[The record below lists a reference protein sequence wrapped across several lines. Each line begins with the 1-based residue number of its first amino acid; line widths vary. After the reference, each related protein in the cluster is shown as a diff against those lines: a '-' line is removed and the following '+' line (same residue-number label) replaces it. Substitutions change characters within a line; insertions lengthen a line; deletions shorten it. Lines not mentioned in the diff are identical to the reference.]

1 MRIEHALLTTFLLAN
16 PLVAAAQNDT
26 VVAREL
32 SRGVVYRHFV
42 DKTGPFVV
50 HLVRVNLREP
60 SVELRAMRAHDEL
73 RTRERTTEMVRRL
86 QTTGASVLVAVN
98 ADFFNLQ
105 TGENENN
112 QVIAGEWW
120 KGVKNTDS
128 PYDTYDNAHIQ
139 FALDARRRPLI
150 DRFLFDGRAWARG
163 TMTPIITLNF
173 NQPGTPEGVVLYTSR
188 FGGTTPR
195 DTTRVTAEAAMV
207 QVGRK
212 GDTLLFVRRG
222 AVRDSSGSAIPA
234 GGAVLAA
241 YGAGSRLKEVQAMAD
256 GDTVKILLATLP
268 RLSPSSAP
276 TLVIGGWPRILR
288 NGENVVTE
296 APVQEG
302 TISRNAEARHPRTAI
317 GFSRDSSTL
326 YLLVVDGRQEAS
338 VGMTLTELATLMRR
352 LGAWNAMNFD
362 GGGSTTMVLG
372 GAVVNKPSDNTGERE
387 IGNALVVVKR
397 Q

>member
-1 MRIEHALLTTFLLAN
+1 MRIGRALLTAFLLAN
-16 PLVAAAQNDT
+16 PLVATAQNDT

-32 SRGVVYRHFV
+32 SRGVVYRQFV

-60 SVELRAMRAHDEL
+60 TIELRAMRAHDAL
-73 RTRERTTEMVRRL
+73 RTRERTTDMVRRL
-86 QTTGASVLVAVN
+86 QQKATVLVAVN

-112 QVIAGEWW
+112 QVIDGEWW

-128 PYDTYDNAHIQ
+128 PYDTYDNAHVQ
-139 FALDARRRPLI
+139 FALDARRHPLI

-163 TMTPIITLNF
+163 TMTPIVTLNF
-173 NQPGTPEGVVLYTSR
+173 YQPGNPEGVVLYTSR
-188 FGGTTPR
+188 FGATTPR
-195 DTTRVTAEAAMV
+195 DTSRVTAEAAMV

-222 AVRDSSGSAIPA
+222 AIRDSSGSPIPA
-234 GGAVLAA
+234 GGAVLSA
-241 YGAGSRLKEVQAMAD
+241 YGAGSRLKEVQAMVD
-256 GDTVKILLATLP
+256 RDTVKILLATIP
-268 RLSPSSAP
+268 RLSVSPTP

-288 NGENVVTE
+288 NGENVVAE

-302 TISRNAEARHPRTAI
+302 TISRNAEARHPRTVI
-317 GFSRDSSTL
+317 GFSRDSSML

-362 GGGSTTMVLG
+362 GGGSSTMVLG

>member
-1 MRIEHALLTTFLLAN
+1 MRIERALLTTILLAN
-16 PLVAAAQNDT
+16 PLGAAAQNDT
-26 VVAREL
+26 VVARGL
-32 SRGVVYRHFV
+32 SRGVVYRQFV
-42 DKTGPFVV
+42 DKTGPFIV
-50 HLVRVNLREP
+50 HFVRVNLREP
-60 SVELRAMRAHDEL
+60 SVELRAVRAHDEL

-86 QTTGASVLVAVN
+86 QSTGASVLVAVN

-128 PYDTYDNAHIQ
+128 PYDTYDNAHVQ

-173 NQPGTPEGVVLYTSR
+173 NQPGNPEGVVLYTSR
-188 FGGTTPR
+188 FGATTPR
-195 DTTRVTAEAAMV
+195 DTTRVTAEASMA

-234 GGAVLAA
+234 GGAVLSA
-241 YGAGSRLKEVQAMAD
+241 YGAGSRLKEVHAMAD
-256 GDTVKILLATLP
+256 GDTVKILLATIP
-268 RLSPSSAP
+268 RLSPSSSP

-288 NGENVVTE
+288 NGENVVAE

-362 GGGSTTMVLG
+362 GGGSTTMVVDG
-372 GAVVNKPSDNTGERE
+372 VVVNKPSDSAGERE
-387 IGNALVVVKR
+387 IASALAVVKR
-397 Q
+397 P

>member
-1 MRIEHALLTTFLLAN
+1 MRIERALLTTFLLAN
-16 PLVAAAQNDT
+16 PLAAAAQNDT

-32 SRGVVYRHFV
+32 SRGVVYRQFV

-60 SVELRAMRAHDEL
+60 SVELRAVRAHDAL
-73 RTRERTTEMVRRL
+73 RMRERTTEMVRRL
-86 QTTGASVLVAVN
+86 QQKSPVLVAIN

-112 QVIAGEWW
+112 QVVDGEWW

-128 PYDTYDNAHIQ
+128 PYDTYDNAHVQ

-163 TMTPIITLNF
+163 TMTSIITLNF
-173 NQPGTPEGVVLYTSR
+173 YQPGTPEGVVLYTSR
-188 FGGTTPR
+188 FGATTPR
-195 DTTRVTAEAAMV
+195 DTSRVTAEAAMV

-222 AVRDSSGSAIPA
+222 AIRDSSGSPIPA
-234 GGAVLAA
+234 GGAVLSA
-241 YGAGSRLKEVQAMAD
+241 YGSGSRLKEVQAMAD
-256 GDTVKILLATLP
+256 GDTVKILLATIP

-288 NGENVVTE
+288 NGENVVAE

-317 GFSRDSSTL
+317 GFSRDTSIL

-362 GGGSTTMVLG
+362 GGGSTTMVVD

-387 IGNALVVVKR
+387 IGNALVLVKR
-397 Q
+397 R

>member
-1 MRIEHALLTTFLLAN
+1 MRITRALLTTLLLAN

-32 SRGVVYRHFV
+32 SRGVVYRQFV

-50 HLVRVNLREP
+50 HLVRVNLHEP
-60 SVELRAMRAHDEL
+60 SVGLRAVRAHDAL

-86 QTTGASVLVAVN
+86 QQKAPVLVAVN

-112 QVIAGEWW
+112 QVIDGEWW

-128 PYDTYDNAHIQ
+128 PYDTYDNAHVQ

-163 TMTPIITLNF
+163 AMTPIITLNV
-173 NQPGTPEGVVLYTSR
+173 NPSGNPEGVALYTPR
-188 FGGTTPR
+188 FGATTPR
-195 DTTRVTAEAAMV
+195 DTSRVTAEAAMV

-222 AVRDSSGSAIPA
+222 AVRDSSGSPIPA
-234 GGAVLAA
+234 AGAVLSA

-256 GDTVKILLATLP
+256 GDTVKILLATIP
-268 RLSPSSAP
+268 RLSTSPTP

-288 NGENVVTE
+288 NGENIVAE

-338 VGMTLTELATLMRR
+338 VGMTLAELATLMRR

-362 GGGSTTMVLG
+362 GGGSTTMVVDG
-372 GAVVNKPSDNTGERE
+372 IVVNKPSDNTGERE
-387 IGNALVVVKR
+387 IGNALAVVKR